1 MGVGGMEIV
10 GSRIE
15 DVTMGSSVVST
26 AGSA

>member
-1 MGVGGMEIV
+1 MGVGRMEIV

-15 DVTMGSSVVST
+15 DVAMGSSVVSI